1 MKNINAKCKICR
13 REGQRL
19 FLKGERCYTQK
30 CPMVKKK
37 YPSGIHGRRTTR
49 ITEYGE
55 ELREKQKVKMVYGLR
70 EKQFKN
76 YYKKAEKMK
85 GMTTANLSRLLECRL
100 DNVIFRLGFTYSRDQ
115 ARKFISHG
123 HFLIN
128 NRKVNLPS
136 HQVKKGDVIEVKE
149 KSKKNIFFRDI
160 AKKLKS
166 QKTPPWLSLDIK
178 NLKGKVED
186 SLNEKDIESDINWSK
201 IIEFYSR

>member
-13 REGQRL
+13 REGKKL

-37 YPSGIHGRRTTR
+37 YPSGIHGRKFTR

-76 YYKKAEKMK
+76 YYKKAEKLK
-85 GMTTANLSRLLECRL
+85 GMTTANLFRLLECRL
-100 DNVIFRLGFTYSRDQ
+100 DNVIFRLGFAYSRNQ

-128 NRKVNLPS
+128 NKKVNLPS
-136 HQVKKGDVIEVKE
+136 YQVKKGDVIEVKE
-149 KSKKNIFFRDI
+149 KSKKNVFFRDI

-166 QKTPPWLSLDIK
+166 QKTSPWLSLDIK

>member
-1 MKNINAKCKICR
+1 MKNIDAKCKICR

-37 YPSGIHGRRTTR
+37 YPPGIHGQKTTR

-55 ELREKQKVKMVYGLR
+55 ELREKQKTKRVYGLR

-76 YYKKAEKMK
+76 YYKKAEKLK
-85 GMTTANLSRLLECRL
+85 GMATANLSRLLECRL
-100 DNVIFRLGFTYSRDQ
+100 DNVIFRLGFASSRDQ
-115 ARKFISHG
+115 ARKLISHG

-128 NRKVNLPS
+128 NRKVNLS
-136 HQVKKGDVIEVKE
+136 SYQVKKGDVIEVKG

-166 QKTPPWLSLDIK
+166 QKTPSWLSLDIK
-178 NLKGKVED
+178 NLKGKIEN
-186 SLNEKDIESDINWSK
+186 SPNEKDTEGNINWSK